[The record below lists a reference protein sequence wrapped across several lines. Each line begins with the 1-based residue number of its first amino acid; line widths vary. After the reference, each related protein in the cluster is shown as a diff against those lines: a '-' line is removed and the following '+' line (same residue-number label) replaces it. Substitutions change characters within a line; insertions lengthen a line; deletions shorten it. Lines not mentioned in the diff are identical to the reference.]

1 MTYANLENLLAD
13 YLPDVEKDEDL
24 AAIGR
29 ILENVSAFV
38 DTFCD
43 RTSGFFNPSPD
54 VATVKRVRG
63 EGHRFLRLPVHV
75 FGSLQEIDGKPF
87 AEYSAYLYES
97 DKNGWLYFESEEFGN
112 ENSFSS
118 ICGDLPFNNRN
129 FIDGRV
135 FKIKARW
142 GYAAT
147 PKDLEEAVRQTV
159 CRLWEVKKGTLGQ
172 QTPNGFIIERALP
185 LFAKEVFTKYRKRP
199 FEI

>member
-87 AEYSAYLYES
+87 AEYSAYLRIGQKRLALFRVGRIRKRNKACRFPAE
-97 DKNGWLYFESEEFGN
+97 LTEVV
-112 ENSFSS
+112 
-118 ICGDLPFNNRN
+118 RN
-129 FIDGRV
+129 F
-135 FKIKARW
+135 
-142 GYAAT
+142 
-147 PKDLEEAVRQTV
+147 
-159 CRLWEVKKGTLGQ
+159 C
-172 QTPNGFIIERALP
+172 
-185 LFAKEVFTKYRKRP
+185 LFS
-199 FEI
+199 I